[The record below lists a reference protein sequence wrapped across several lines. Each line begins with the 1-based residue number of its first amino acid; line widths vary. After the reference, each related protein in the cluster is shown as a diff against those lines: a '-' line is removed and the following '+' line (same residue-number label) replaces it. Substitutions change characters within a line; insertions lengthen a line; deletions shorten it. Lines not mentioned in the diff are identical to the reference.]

1 MSKKQNKRK
10 ESNIN
15 IGAKYYK
22 YIKNGDDVKLRI
34 LRLYKIKNI
43 DTFIMVDDD
52 FNKYTLNKE
61 EFNTWIKL
69 LPNGYIN
76 CSLVSM
82 YNTEDVIVSLLRTEE
97 VLETGS
103 GTPFA
108 VCRQQ
113 IGDLFANALYHS
125 DMKVGLS
132 INRNNCPVGIDITD
146 VAVCTNIIS
155 SNVVSV
161 YLDDKLETIL
171 KFIPKAKYDSAL
183 YRLNETNKNLN
194 GAVTSLKDLL
204 VSNDFYF
211 DFLEAFN
218 IIKVDCKLDEDLNVV
233 GTNNLLNIQ
242 NQLNIK
248 MINPVILKYADDID
262 LDKINRDYKLLSD
275 IDGDIYIV
283 CYINGGLIKDI
294 NSLKQ

>member
-1 MSKKQNKRK
+1 MPKKQNKKK

-22 YIKNGDDVKLRI
+22 YIKHGEDVELRI
-34 LRLYKIKNI
+34 LRLYKIKNV
-43 DTFIMVDDD
+43 DTFIMVDKD
-52 FNKYTLNKE
+52 FNKHTLNKE

-69 LPNGYIN
+69 LPDGYIN

-113 IGDLFANALYHS
+113 IGDLFANVLYHS
-125 DMKVGLS
+125 NIKVGLS
-132 INRNNCPVGIDITD
+132 INRNNCPAGIDITD
-146 VAVCTNIIS
+146 VAVCTNVIS

-183 YRLNETNKNLN
+183 YRLNESNRDLV

-218 IIKVDCKLDEDLNVV
+218 IIKVRYKLDEDLSIV
-233 GTNNLLNIQ
+233 GTDTLMNIQ
-242 NQLNIK
+242 SQLNIK
-248 MINPVILKYADDID
+248 MINPVILRYADDID
-262 LDKINRDYKLLSD
+262 LEKINRDYKLLSD
-275 IDGDIYIV
+275 IDGDIYII
-283 CYINGGLIKDI
+283 CYINGGLIKNID
-294 NSLKQ
+294 SLKQ